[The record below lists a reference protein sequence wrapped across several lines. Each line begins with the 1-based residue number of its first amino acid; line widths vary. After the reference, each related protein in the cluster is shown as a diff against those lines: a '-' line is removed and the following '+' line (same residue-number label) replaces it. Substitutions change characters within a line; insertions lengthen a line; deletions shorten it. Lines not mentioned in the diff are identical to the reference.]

1 MILIRLNR
9 LVASTINKLGLTQR
23 IDKLIPL
30 KGILKLLLDRG
41 CLHLF

>member
-30 KGILKLLLDRG
+30 KGNIKTTVG
-41 CLHLF
+41 QCLNLF